1 MVDTTRFAGIFP
13 RDSGTG
19 YHHDIT
25 GRRPYSTSERGAR
38 APRCLG
44 RSRAVGSSDALHGK
58 EGSTVRVRQRAFRFP
73 CRSAV
78 FCLPRGDESG
88 FRRPPDVHRPAGL
101 LLRDLE
107 TLTGCGFTV
116 VRGGVHPASTI
127 RSSASSDRG
136 RSVTPMPP
144 SPPRSVGSMRQRL
157 PGDEDGPGGR
167 ARGRRR
173 RSLAFGSVGR
183 RHYPRPPDMFTLP
196 KAARVYGILAGA
208 SRTRAATPSCSRSS

>member
-1 MVDTTRFAGIFP
+1 MEPTLATGGNRWHMALSRTRLRQAKTVAQGCM
-13 RDSGTG
+13 R
-19 YHHDIT
+19 
-25 GRRPYSTSERGAR
+25 
-38 APRCLG
+38 LL
-44 RSRAVGSSDALHGK
+44 SRLHGK

-78 FCLPRGDESG
+78 SVYRAATSQG
-88 FRRPPDVHRPAGL
+88 FDVHQTSTAPPDC

-144 SPPRSVGSMRQRL
+144 SPPRSVGSMRQRR